1 MMALNKREKRLAIA
15 VGCLALGLVA
25 WLALASGPSDST
37 AELRRTYE
45 RLSQE
50 NEKKQDRIDGI
61 QRKAVK
67 RLADWNRRSLPS
79 DPKVAQP
86 LYVKWLM
93 KVVGDVGLQETT
105 LKPGTANAR
114 AGAYSTVPLS
124 LQTRGS
130 LDQLTQF
137 LYKFYTAGHLHKVRS
152 LTVKPL
158 EDSKGFEFSIA
169 IEALSLVAADN
180 RNELTAEP
188 GVRLKLKDLAAYR
201 QAIVRRRMESE
212 RYVEGL
218 GVFTPYAPP
227 PPPPR
232 KPEPVVRVEPKP
244 DPPPPKPEPP
254 RFDASKHAYLTGI
267 IDDGGAPEVWI
278 HARTQGETFKLRQG
292 ERVEIGTVRGTITG
306 IDVAG
311 RTVDIEI
318 NGKHHSLG
326 FGRSLHE
333 SVIGSGNGS

>member
-1 MMALNKREKRLAIA
+1 MALNKREKTLAIA

-37 AELRRTYE
+37 AELRRTYDK
-45 RLSQE
+45 LSKE
-50 NEKKQDRIDGI
+50 NEKKQDRIDGV

-86 LYVKWLM
+86 LYVQWLM
-93 KVVGDVGLQETT
+93 KVVGDVGLQ
-105 LKPGTANAR
+105 GTKLTPSATNSR
-114 AGAYSTVPLS
+114 AGTFVAIPLS

-158 EDSKGFEFSIA
+158 DDSKDFEFLISV
-169 IEALSLVAADN
+169 EALSLAAADN
-180 RNELTAEP
+180 RTELTTEP
-188 GVRLKLKDLAAYR
+188 GARLELKDLAAYR
-201 QAIVRRRMESE
+201 QAVVRRRMESE

-218 GVFTPYAPP
+218 GLFTPYAPP

-232 KPEPVVRVEPKP
+232 KPDPVVKVERKP

-254 RFDASKHAYLTGI
+254 RFDASKHAYITGI
-267 IDDGGAPEVWI
+267 VDEGGAPQVWI
-278 HARTQGETFKLRQG
+278 HARTQGETLKLRQG
-292 ERVEIGTVRGTITG
+292 ERLEIGTVRGTITG
-306 IDVAG
+306 IDVGG
-311 RTVDIEI
+311 RSVDIEI
-318 NGKHHSLG
+318 GGKHHSLG

-333 SVIGSGNGS
+333 AVNGPSNGS